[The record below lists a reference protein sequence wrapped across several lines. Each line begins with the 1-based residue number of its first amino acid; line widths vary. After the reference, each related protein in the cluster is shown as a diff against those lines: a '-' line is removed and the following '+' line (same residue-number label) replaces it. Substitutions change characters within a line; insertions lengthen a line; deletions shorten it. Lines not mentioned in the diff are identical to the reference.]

1 MAEQEK
7 AVLGDKDIYPSEE
20 LINSIIGEK
29 KTVWLKIMSYT
40 HEKYND
46 VSEEWRYY
54 NDGKQ
59 WLFKLIRKK
68 KTIFWLSLLKD
79 TFRITFYFGNKGE
92 SVIMS
97 SSLPESVK
105 NEFVNGQRFGN
116 IRGITTI
123 ISGDSDVDK
132 ICKLIDLKVSLK

>member
-7 AVLGDKDIYPSEE
+7 AVLADKDIYPSEE

-29 KTVWLKIMSYT
+29 KAVWLKIMSYA

-59 WLFKLIRKK
+59 WLFKLTRKK

-92 SVIMS
+92 SAIMS

>member
-29 KTVWLKIMSYT
+29 KNLWLKIMSYA

-46 VSEEWRYY
+46 VEEEWRYY

-59 WLFKLIRKK
+59 WLFKLTRKK
-68 KTIFWLSLLKD
+68 KTIFWLSLLNE
-79 TFRITFYFGNKGE
+79 TFRITFYFGNKAE
-92 SVIMS
+92 PAILS
-97 SSLPESVK
+97 SNLPDSVK
-105 NEFVNGQRFGN
+105 NEFVKGQRFGN
-116 IRGITTI
+116 IRAITTI
-123 ISGDSDVDK
+123 ISGDSDVEN

>member
-1 MAEQEK
+1 MTEQEK

-29 KTVWLKIMSYT
+29 KAVWLKIMSYP

-59 WLFKLIRKK
+59 WLFKLTRKK

-79 TFRITFYFGNKGE
+79 TFRITFYFGNKAE
-92 SVIMS
+92 PAIIS